1 MILQPKLLAVG
12 AVLALAVG
20 YLVLT
25 GLQTTTVYYLTVSEL
40 QGRGPSAQPV
50 RVAGTVA
57 PGSIVKD
64 ADGLGLRFAVQD
76 ATGQIP
82 VVYDGGTTPD
92 IFAEHVEVVAE
103 GKYGPDGTFH
113 ATTLLAKC
121 PSKFEGAV
129 AAKG

>member
-1 MILQPKLLAVG
+1 MMQPKLLVVG
-12 AVLALAVG
+12 AVVALAVG

-25 GLQTTTVYYLTVSEL
+25 GLQTTTVYYLTVTEL
-40 QGRGPSAQPV
+40 QGRGPSSQQV
-50 RVAGTVA
+50 RVAGIVA

-64 ADGLGLRFAVQD
+64 PSGLTLRFAVKD
-76 ATGQIP
+76 STGQVP
-82 VVYDGGTTPD
+82 VVYTGGTTPD
-92 IFAEHVEVVAE
+92 IFAEQVEVVAE